1 MTTAWQQKCTG
12 NGPCPKGYGLF
23 LGVAK
28 TLRAT
33 SHGAALKR
41 TLARAS
47 IDRRTRFSSARAPTR
62 PGKRNHR
69 PGAPTSQP
77 IAPRGQAGQI
87 PRDPA
92 RSTRR
97 CRPAHESQRREKRCA
112 GAPFPLNRGRADTR
126 RHLGDAPMEPD
137 DIEHDAEPRVP
148 LRSNTW
154 SSRPFLH
161 SNTDMM
167 QNGHGRAV
175 AEPPP
180 EAPAMNRGGNPSR
193 LSPPYYR

>member
-1 MTTAWQQKCTG
+1 MHRLRPVPERVRAFFSG
-12 NGPCPKGYGLF
+12 R
-23 LGVAK
+23 AR
-28 TLRAT
+28 TLRT
-33 SHGAALKR
+33 ISHGEASKS

-47 IDRRTRFSSARAPTR
+47 IDSERGENSARAPIR

-69 PGAPTSQP
+69 PGATTRQPT
-77 IAPRGQAGQI
+77 APRGRAGQI

-92 RSTRR
+92 RSRRR

-167 QNGHGRAV
+167 QNGHGGAV

-180 EAPAMNRGGNPSR
+180 KAPAMNRGGNPSR
-193 LSPPYYR
+193 QSPPYYR